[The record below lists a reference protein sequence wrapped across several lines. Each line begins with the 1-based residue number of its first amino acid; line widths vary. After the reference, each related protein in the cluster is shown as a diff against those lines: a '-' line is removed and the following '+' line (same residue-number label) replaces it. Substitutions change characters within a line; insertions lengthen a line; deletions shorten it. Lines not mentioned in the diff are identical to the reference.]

1 VGIAE
6 VSGWRALHCSGG
18 TSPQSVDEHPA
29 AYNFPFTNGD
39 MIMEADEINVIANTL
54 ADIAQRTAEL
64 RRYL

>member
-1 VGIAE
+1 MDK
-6 VSGWRALHCSGG
+6 HF
-18 TSPQSVDEHPA
+18 A
-29 AYNFPFTNGD
+29 AYNFPITNED

>member
-1 VGIAE
+1 L
-6 VSGWRALHCSGG
+6 RR
-18 TSPQSVDEHPA
+18 SPEGEPA
-29 AYNFPFTNGD
+29 IVAGEPRRSRLDKHLVAYNFPIKNED

>member
-1 VGIAE
+1 LRKSPEGEPSIVAAE
-6 VSGWRALHCSGG
+6 PRRSRLDRHL
-18 TSPQSVDEHPA
+18 A

-39 MIMEADEINVIANTL
+39 MIMEADQINVIANTL